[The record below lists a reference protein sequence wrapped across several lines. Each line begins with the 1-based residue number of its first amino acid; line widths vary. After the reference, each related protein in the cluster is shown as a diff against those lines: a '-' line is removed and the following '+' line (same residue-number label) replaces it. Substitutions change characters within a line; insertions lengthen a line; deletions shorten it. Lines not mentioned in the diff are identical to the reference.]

1 MPRLRPV
8 LPSERAAI
16 KAVSLPPDQEQFAGS
31 LDAVFDELQGSP
43 SPADDHPF
51 AILAAEDAPVGFFVL
66 RERASLPVWAPTGA
80 VTLHSLRIARQQQ
93 GQGYGRASVELARAW
108 IRQNRP
114 QADRL
119 MLAVNRRNHQAMAAY
134 LGCGFIDTGI
144 RVAGPVGE
152 QLVLEIA
159 I

>member
-31 LDAVFDELQGSP
+31 LDTVFDELQRSP
-43 SPADDHPF
+43 FPADEHPF
-51 AILAAEDAPVGFFVL
+51 AVVAGEDTTVGFFVL
-66 RERASLPVWAPTGA
+66 REKASLPVWAPSAA
-80 VTLHSLRIARQQQ
+80 VTLHSFRISQMHQ
-93 GQGYGRASVELARAW
+93 GQGYGRASVELAIAW
-108 IRQNRP
+108 TRQNRP

-134 LGCGFIDTGI
+134 LRCGFIDTGT
-144 RVAGPVGE
+144 RVPGPIGE